1 GYRFFLTD
9 KMPFEKEIYHAMEH
23 GPEGNEFPVDYTSL
37 AFYYGSQPLT
47 ARIDPIDDLRVVY
60 EPREHVYFPA
70 LMDMTLGGGM
80 QVLFDRGL
88 LMMTQNHNMARI
100 MLGDVPEGRYR
111 ISISYFEKPEG
122 AEFSVWQRQNQLTD
136 WRSSFAEKETHKD
149 RISLGEIEITQQTN

>member
-1 GYRFFLTD
+1 YALLDRWDRGISLPIHGSLDYSLPMGRTGGYRFFLTD
-9 KMPFEKEIYHAMEH
+9 KMPFENEIYHAMEH

-111 ISISYFEKPEG
+111 ISIS
-122 AEFSVWQRQNQLTD
+122 
-136 WRSSFAEKETHKD
+136 
-149 RISLGEIEITQQTN
+149 